1 MRSTRNREE
10 SINDWNAGRKR
21 GRNIPP
27 DGYVRRNGG
36 GHFGRGVF
44 EEKEPPSRMI

>member
-1 MRSTRNREE
+1 MRSIRNKEE
-10 SINDWNAGRKR
+10 SNSDWNGGRKR
-21 GRNIPP
+21 EGSIPP
-27 DGYVRRNGG
+27 DGKVRRNGG